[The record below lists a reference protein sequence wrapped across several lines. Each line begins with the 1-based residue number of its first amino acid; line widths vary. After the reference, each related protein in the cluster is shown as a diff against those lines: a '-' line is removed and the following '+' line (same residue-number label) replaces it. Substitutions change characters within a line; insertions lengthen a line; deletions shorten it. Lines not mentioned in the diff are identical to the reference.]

1 MQHYDCG
8 ARSGGGER
16 SSGGRS
22 VVDEVADRDG
32 GAENMRN
39 RPVKLDPKLTVLLY
53 VLTRRGGLDRIARR
67 LSPFLSSLSVSPCF
81 SLSLSLSLPSSLSL
95 RGGDGTP
102 GEVSA
107 NAAPAS
113 TSAETICELQQ
124 KAAAPNYFRP
134 QATTVDNLITEAI
147 PTATWPL
154 HRVRTNTLSYDARR
168 HAKGRKWGRPFHCRC
183 LSNARRWLLQLWIF
197 LWHEREKFEFNLWVV
212 TFYTKMWPR
221 FYWLLW

>member
-8 ARSGGGER
+8 AHSGGGER

-67 LSPFLSSLSVSPCF
+67 LSPFLS
-81 SLSLSLSLPSSLSL
+81 SLSLSLPSSLSL

-154 HRVRTNTLSYDARR
+154 QRVRTNTLPHNDMQKVESEA
-168 HAKGRKWGRPFHCRC
+168 GPFI
-183 LSNARRWLLQLWIF
+183 AG
-197 LWHEREKFEFNLWVV
+197 V
-212 TFYTKMWPR
+212 
-221 FYWLLW
+221 